1 MSGGSGR
8 AANQSTRA
16 LLELREM
23 ILRGDIEGGERISEQ
38 SVVEIIGVSRT
49 PVRMAL
55 VKLAEEG
62 FLDAIPSG
70 GYAVRS
76 FSLRDIFDAIEV
88 RGTLEGLGARRAAER
103 GLSPSEIEPL
113 MSLLTELD
121 EIVAS
126 PPDREVFARYAELNG
141 EFHEMLRDLSGSE
154 TIARQIDRANA
165 FPFASHSGLVMAQS
179 QLPEAGFVLTVAQDH
194 HRTIVEAVIERQGT
208 RAEATMRE
216 HALLAGRNL
225 RWVLRDRRSL
235 ELMPGAALISAI
247 S

>member
-1 MSGGSGR
+1 MTERTARSD
-8 AANQSTRA
+8 NQTTRA

-23 ILRGDIEGGERISEQ
+23 ILRGDIESGERISEQ
-38 SVVEIIGVSRT
+38 SVVESIGVSRT

-62 FLDAIPSG
+62 LLDPIPSG

-113 MSLLTELD
+113 KVLLAELD
-121 EIVAS
+121 DVVAA
-126 PPDREVFARYAELNG
+126 PTDDATFARYADLNA
-141 EFHEMLRDLSGSE
+141 EFHEMARDLSGSD
-154 TIARQIDRANA
+154 TIVRQIDRANA
-165 FPFASHSGLVMAQS
+165 YPFAAHSALVMAQS
-179 QLPEAGFVLTVAQDH
+179 RLPEAQLVLTLAQEH
-194 HRTIVEAVIERQGT
+194 HRTIVEAMIERQGG

-225 RWVLRDRRSL
+225 RWFLRDRRSL
-235 ELMPGAALISAI
+235 EQMPGSALISSAP
-247 S
+247 